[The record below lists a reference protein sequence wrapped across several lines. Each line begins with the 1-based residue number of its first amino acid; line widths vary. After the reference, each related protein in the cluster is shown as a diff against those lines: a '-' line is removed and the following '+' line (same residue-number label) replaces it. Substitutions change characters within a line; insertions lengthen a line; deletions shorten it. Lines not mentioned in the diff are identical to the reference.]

1 MDKQKKQLNKKKYI
15 TFLII
20 VFLIVAYCIYTVYKL
35 VINPSDTFIVENGKI
50 TSDKTVEGYI
60 IREESVLKGEN
71 YKNGIFQI
79 KSEGEKVANGEAI
92 FRYYTSGEED
102 IKKKI
107 EELDIKIQEVW
118 NSENDVLLGDVKILE
133 EQIENKLDAMYH
145 TSDLQK
151 INEYKK
157 DLDSY
162 ITKKAKIAGEKSP
175 SGSYLKQL
183 IEERSE
189 YENEL
194 NQGSEYLVADRA
206 GVVSYRV
213 DDLEEVLV
221 PSDFGYLSKNLLD
234 DLKLKSGQIVST
246 SDESAKIVNNFY
258 CYIACILDHKTVEEK
273 QIKAGD
279 KLNLR
284 LYTLEELKAEV
295 VYISKESEDEDLI
308 VFKINKCVE
317 ELVNYRK
324 ISFDII
330 WWNEDGLRVPN
341 EAIKQ
346 ETDDLFYVIRKRVG
360 YTDKIYIKIL
370 KRGDKYSIIE
380 NYDDGQELLNKGV
393 SKADVESRRKI
404 SLYDEIE
411 L

>member
-1 MDKQKKQLNKKKYI
+1 M
-15 TFLII
+15 
-20 VFLIVAYCIYTVYKL
+20 
-35 VINPSDTFIVENGKI
+35 
-50 TSDKTVEGYI
+50 
-60 IREESVLKGEN
+60 
-71 YKNGIFQI
+71 
-79 KSEGEKVANGEAI
+79 
-92 FRYYTSGEED
+92 
-102 IKKKI
+102 
-107 EELDIKIQEVW
+107 
-118 NSENDVLLGDVKILE
+118 
-133 EQIENKLDAMYH
+133 
-145 TSDLQK
+145 
-151 INEYKK
+151 
-157 DLDSY
+157 
-162 ITKKAKIAGEKSP
+162 
-175 SGSYLKQL
+175 
-183 IEERSE
+183 
-189 YENEL
+189 
-194 NQGSEYLVADRA
+194 
-206 GVVSYRV
+206 
-213 DDLEEVLV
+213 
-221 PSDFGYLSKNLLD
+221 
-234 DLKLKSGQIVST
+234 
-246 SDESAKIVNNFY
+246 
-258 CYIACILDHKTVEEK
+258 
-273 QIKAGD
+273 
-279 KLNLR
+279 
-284 LYTLEELKAEV
+284 